1 MQVAFET
8 WGTTHYPTSDGRQL
22 EITEGVLSGE
32 MKLGFELRDPEK
44 SLPTDALACEF
55 RTANREGQVWA
66 TTSRFTTAVFITH
79 MFDFSASRHMNLFRP
94 RSADEAYQQAFKR
107 AVLLRKA
114 RCSRDDRF
122 YRTLLIDDELMV
134 TKFKYTR
141 ITFDVAA
148 VNDPGGFST
157 KLAVKI
163 LKGSLLDEEEI
174 EDIGELGYYVECQHL
189 LRHNTGVFDPVRK
202 YWRDNPISLPLV
214 FSPTGKQ
221 ARPQEN
227 VRVLGQWQPETS
239 VQTERRSG
247 KQPKRSIK

>member
-1 MQVAFET
+1 MQIAFET
-8 WGTTHYPTSDGRQL
+8 WGTTHYPTNDSRQL

-32 MKLGFELRDPEK
+32 MKLDFEFRDPEK
-44 SLPTDALACEF
+44 SLPTDALTCEF
-55 RTANREGQVWA
+55 RTADREGQVWA

-94 RSADEAYQQAFKR
+94 GNADDGYKQAFKR

-122 YRTLLIDDELMV
+122 YRTLLLDDDLIT

-148 VNDPGGFST
+148 VEDPKGWST
-157 KLAVKI
+157 VLAVKVH
-163 LKGSLLDEEEI
+163 KGSLVDEEEI

-189 LRHNTGVFDPVRK
+189 LRCNTGVFDPLRK
-202 YWRDNPISLPLV
+202 YWRDSPLPMPLV
-214 FSPTGKQ
+214 FAPTGKRGEKQ
-221 ARPQEN
+221 DH
-227 VRVLGQWQPETS
+227 VRVVESLKLAAAMQ
-239 VQTERRSG
+239 SG
-247 KQPKRSIK
+247 RAAKKSHGK